1 MNYEPENRFPPD
13 RSSSVLIRKQQLPA
27 GERIGEYKPSWDD
40 LGARRQS
47 LDSSQCHQN
56 QDKERDGERQ
66 DSHQHL
72 DHGQMVR
79 SASAHY
85 IIAAPDNSPH
95 L

>member
-56 QDKERDGERQ
+56 QDKEPAGEGQ
-66 DSHQHL
+66 DSHHYP
-72 DHGQMVR
+72 DHGQMVMF
-79 SASAHY
+79 ASAHY
-85 IIAAPDNSPH
+85 NSSAPDYYPH

>member
-1 MNYEPENRFPPD
+1 MNYEPRTGSSD

-27 GERIGEYKPSWDD
+27 GERIGEYKPSSDD

-47 LDSSQCHQN
+47 LDSSQCHQS
-56 QDKERDGERQ
+56 QDKERDP
-66 DSHQHL
+66 DP

-79 SASAHY
+79 LACDHR
-85 IIAAPDNSPH
+85 IIIGLVYFPH